1 MLKMLPNVQ
10 YAVMASVAG
19 RILYKN
25 IQYHWMPD
33 ALILNVS
40 SSKA

>member
-1 MLKMLPNVQ
+1 MLIMLPNVQ

-19 RILYKN
+19 GTLYKN
-25 IQYHWMPD
+25 IQHHWMHD

-40 SSKA
+40 SSKV